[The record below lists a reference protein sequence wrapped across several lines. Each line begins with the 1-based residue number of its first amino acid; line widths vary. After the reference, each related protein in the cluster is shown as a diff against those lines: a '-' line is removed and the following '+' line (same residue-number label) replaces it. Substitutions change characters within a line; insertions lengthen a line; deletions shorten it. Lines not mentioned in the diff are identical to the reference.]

1 MVYKNLFSQTPK
13 TSVLILTFGLSLF
26 IFKLKLLLYGTE
38 NDQNLRNV
46 AYYLIPISAWK

>member
-13 TSVLILTFGLSLF
+13 TSVLILPFGLCLFKIKLELSLC
-26 IFKLKLLLYGTE
+26 GAE

-46 AYYLIPISAWK
+46 AWYLLPVSALK